1 MRIGFL
7 DSGIGGITV
16 LHQALKYLPNDDYIF
31 YADTSHVPYGEKPK
45 KVVKEY
51 IFGAAD
57 FLAHQNVKALVIAC
71 NTATSI
77 AIDDLR
83 NMYDFPILGI
93 EPAVKP
99 AVQNRVRSQNKV
111 LVLATNL
118 TLREEKFHNLV
129 KKIDHHDIVEFLAL
143 PGLVELAEK
152 FEFRKEKVI
161 PYLKEAL
168 SAFDINRYGTIVL
181 GCTHFSYFADSLQEL
196 FPKEIDIIS
205 GNMGTAKNL
214 KRILTA
220 TNRINEGSGDIHF
233 LKSGQKIE
241 DETTLHQYKDLLL
254 MLDHMI

>member
-1 MRIGFL
+1 
-7 DSGIGGITV
+7 
-16 LHQALKYLPNDDYIF
+16 
-31 YADTSHVPYGEKPK
+31 
-45 KVVKEY
+45 
-51 IFGAAD
+51 
-57 FLAHQNVKALVIAC
+57 
-71 NTATSI
+71 
-77 AIDDLR
+77 
-83 NMYDFPILGI
+83 ILGI

-196 FPKEIDIIS
+196 FQKEIDIISVYLVKKIDHHDIVEFLALPGLVELAEKFEFRKEKVIPYLKEALSAFDINRYGTIVLGCTHFSYFADSLQELFPKEIDIIS

-220 TNRINEGSGDIHF
+220 TNRINEGSGDIQF

-241 DETTLHQYKDLLL
+241 DVKTLHQYKDLLL